1 MNTNIRSFY
10 CTICFIKLFYLSSLT
25 TTTLW
30 TSPSKLIV
38 ASLGFLWL
46 VSLVQAFVVVRVDSI
61 PKSFSWIT
69 VRFDLTVFA
78 FKIHIVE
85 DNVAARDCVTTLE
98 VDGFWAFRGSGYVPV
113 HYLGYV
119 NRRCLQRNRNQK
131 IKFLSWGL
139 LISQWL
145 CERIKTW
152 FWQVDG
158 ESQ

>member
-85 DNVAARDCVTTLE
+85 DNVAARDCVAARKF
-98 VDGFWAFRGSGYVPV
+98 DGFRTFGYVPV
-113 HYLGYV
+113 HYMADF
-119 NRRCLQRNRNQK
+119 NRGGLHLYQK
-131 IKFLSWGL
+131 REENITEYWFD
-139 LISQWL
+139 I
-145 CERIKTW
+145 RITIT
-152 FWQVDG
+152 
-158 ESQ
+158 SLYCIL